1 MAPARPTIAQLVIG
15 DDPVTWEGLG
25 FSVGTDG
32 GCQVGATLIRLAG
45 TSAGEGI
52 LGWSLRGAAASE
64 IDGLPSVSP
73 PVTEAPRTD
82 HPNGALSIDHVV
94 VTTPDLPRTFAAL
107 EAAGLELRRV
117 REAGTADRPLNQG
130 FFRLGEVILEVVGPP
145 APVPGDDGPA
155 RFWGMVCVVA
165 DLEACA
171 ALLRD
176 RLGRIKDAVQPGRRI
191 ATVRREAG
199 ASVPLA
205 LITPRP

>member
-1 MAPARPTIAQLVIG
+1 MAPARPTIAQLAVG
-15 DDPVTWEGLG
+15 DDIATWEGLG
-25 FSVGTDG
+25 FAIGADGTFRL
-32 GCQVGATLIRLAG
+32 GATSVRLAG
-45 TSAGEGI
+45 RRAGEGI
-52 LGWSLRGAAASE
+52 LGWSLRDAATSDV
-64 IDGLPSVSP
+64 DGLLAVP
-73 PVTEAPRTD
+73 PPATETPPTD

-117 REAGTADRPLNQG
+117 REAGTPDRPLNQG

-145 APVPGDDGPA
+145 TPVPGDDGPA
-155 RFWGMVCVVA
+155 RFWGLVCVVV

-171 ALLRD
+171 ALLGD

-205 LITPRP
+205 LITP